1 MILQGIGCRDAVNT
15 FQYNGPEESDSM
27 KYKEIIRDIAAAGLI
42 AFSFWSVFYP
52 EFTFAT
58 DAYQK
63 IEDGTPVEA
72 DGNVADYYEILEA
85 GEGEVTIRFS
95 FMEKLMP
102 EKADEAV
109 KQTQAQKETSAAAVN
124 GKMSEAKAVR

>member
-1 MILQGIGCRDAVNT
+1 
-15 FQYNGPEESDSM
+15 M

-85 GEGEVTIRFS
+85 GEGEV
-95 FMEKLMP
+95 
-102 EKADEAV
+102 V

-124 GKMSEAKAVR
+124 GKMSAAKAVR

>member
-1 MILQGIGCRDAVNT
+1 
-15 FQYNGPEESDSM
+15 M
-27 KYKEIIRDIAAAGLI
+27 KYKEIIRDIAAAGLLVC
-42 AFSFWSVFYP
+42 SFWNILYP
-52 EFTFAT
+52 EYTFAG

-72 DGNVADYYEILEA
+72 NGNVADYYEILEA

-102 EKADEAV
+102 GKADAAV
-109 KQTQAQKETSAAAVN
+109 KQTQAQKEASAAAVN
-124 GKMSEAKAVR
+124 GKVSAAKDGR

>member
-1 MILQGIGCRDAVNT
+1 
-15 FQYNGPEESDSM
+15 M

-72 DGNVADYYEILEA
+72 DGNVEDYYEILEA
-85 GEGEVTIRFS
+85 GEGEVEIRFS

-102 EKADEAV
+102 QKADTAV
-109 KQTQAQKETSAAAVN
+109 RQKEGEKEISGAAVT
-124 GKMSEAKAVR
+124 GKRNAAKAGR

>member
-1 MILQGIGCRDAVNT
+1 
-15 FQYNGPEESDSM
+15 M

-124 GKMSEAKAVR
+124 VKMSAAKAVR

>member
-1 MILQGIGCRDAVNT
+1 
-15 FQYNGPEESDSM
+15 M

-52 EFTFAT
+52 EFT
-58 DAYQK
+58 
-63 IEDGTPVEA
+63 
-72 DGNVADYYEILEA
+72 
-85 GEGEVTIRFS
+85 

-124 GKMSEAKAVR
+124 GKMSAAKAVR

>member
-1 MILQGIGCRDAVNT
+1 
-15 FQYNGPEESDSM
+15 M

-85 GEGEVTIRFS
+85 GEGEVTIRS
-95 FMEKLMP
+95 ALWKSSWP
-102 EKADEAV
+102 EKA
-109 KQTQAQKETSAAAVN
+109 
-124 GKMSEAKAVR
+124 G